1 MEHGFSGRSGR
12 KFLEATE
19 LVMHEK
25 IVLFFL
31 RTILGTVYST

>member
-25 IVLFFL
+25 IVLFFSSDDFGNCL
-31 RTILGTVYST
+31 